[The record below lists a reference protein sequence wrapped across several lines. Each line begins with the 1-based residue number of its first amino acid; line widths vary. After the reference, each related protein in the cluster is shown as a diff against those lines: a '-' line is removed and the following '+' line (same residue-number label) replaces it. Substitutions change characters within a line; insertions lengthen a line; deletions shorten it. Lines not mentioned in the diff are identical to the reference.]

1 MFVPGGEI
9 KVDKEFLQFLPKK
22 GNVFLPADSGI
33 PIEEVSSLSLRLSV
47 SSFTAFLIRKALIS
61 ALAGLEMPPISFAG
75 CTVSLTPNQR
85 GIKIR
90 LFSEDEKKG
99 SSFIVPYGRAIPL
112 YQALKPSARYVEE
125 VYSSEGTAVLILT
138 PDVDQLLVS
147 DGSQS
152 QSFDLSGVFLLRE
165 VLLRILIKKA
175 TNVAFKEGKF
185 ELISSENAARLRDIT
200 VSFGRFRT
208 PLTKQA
214 LVSIL
219 SVC

>member
-9 KVDKEFLQFLPKK
+9 KVDKEFLQFLPKR

-33 PIEEVSSLSLRLSV
+33 PIEEVSSFPLRLSV

-75 CTVSLTPNQR
+75 CAVSLTPNQR

-90 LFSEDEKKG
+90 LFNEDEKKG

-125 VYSSEGTAVLILT
+125 VYSSGGTAVLILT
-138 PDVDQLLVS
+138 PDVDQLIVS

-165 VLLRILIKKA
+165 VLLRVLIRKA
-175 TNVAFKEGKF
+175 TNVAFREGKF
-185 ELISSENAARLRDIT
+185 ELISSENATRLRDIT
-200 VSFGRFRT
+200 VSFGKFRT
-208 PLTKQA
+208 LLTKQI
-214 LVSIL
+214 LISIL

>member
-22 GNVFLPADSGI
+22 GNVFLPTDSDI

-90 LFSEDEKKG
+90 LFNEDEKKG

-112 YQALKPSARYVEE
+112 YQALKPSARYAEE
-125 VYSSEGTAVLILT
+125 IYSSEGIVLILT
-138 PDVDQLLVS
+138 LDVDQLLVS

-152 QSFDLSGVFLLRE
+152 QSFDLSGIFLLRE

-175 TNVAFKEGKF
+175 TNVVFKEGKF
-185 ELISSENAARLRDIT
+185 ELISSENSARLRDIT
-200 VSFGRFRT
+200 VSFGKFRT
-208 PLTKQA
+208 PLTKQV